1 MSLKQ
6 GKVFYIDSLGT
17 TKTMQ
22 SIALQKWKEF
32 AKHRAILKNIDFTSF
47 DTSAHA
53 LQNDGYNCGIFVCYF
68 FNLLLTEQYPKI
80 SEHVS
85 LETILAFRSKLA
97 ERFKSLNDAKQVNLY
112 NKKSMKISSD
122 NDSSIQQISE

>member
-1 MSLKQ
+1 
-6 GKVFYIDSLGT
+6 
-17 TKTMQ
+17 MQ

-32 AKHRAILKNIDFTSF
+32 AKHRAILKNIEFTSF

-53 LQNDGYNCGIFVCYF
+53 RQNDGADIPYNCGLFVCYF

-85 LETILAFRSKLA
+85 LETILAFRSKIA
-97 ERFKSLNDAKQVNLY
+97 ERFKSLNDAKQVKLY
-112 NKKSMKISSD
+112 NKKSMAISSD
-122 NDSSIQQISE
+122 NDSSIEQISE